1 MESSSVSRARSIAR
15 GGRLSRPMVSKSARP
30 RLAAGS
36 TIDLMK
42 THILVG
48 TVGGLWSL
56 EGRTSPSPAAHDGRT
71 VTALARE
78 GERTWAIVDG
88 KTLWVDDGAWKTVA
102 SVEGPEATCL
112 VPTATGLLIGTEE
125 AHLRRLEGDRLI
137 PVESFDTAESR
148 ESWYTPWGDPADVRS
163 IAAGPAP
170 DGPLYINV
178 HVGGVVRSRDGGRS
192 WTPTLDIEVDVH
204 QVIAHPERPE
214 LVLVAAY
221 DGFGISRDGGASW
234 DWATAGM
241 HAHYCRALTLADD
254 VVLIS
259 ASTGPG
265 GKRPALYRR
274 PLDGRTDFERC
285 RKGLPTWFD
294 DNIDTACLAAAGPVV
309 VAGTEDGHVF
319 ESLDAG
325 ESWAVVAEG
334 LPAVRC
340 ILVA

>member
-1 MESSSVSRARSIAR
+1 
-15 GGRLSRPMVSKSARP
+15 
-30 RLAAGS
+30 
-36 TIDLMK
+36 MK
-42 THILVG
+42 TSILVG

-56 EGRTSPSPAAHDGRT
+56 EGRAPGSPAAHDGRT

-88 KTLWVDDGAWKTVA
+88 KTLWVAAGGWTTAA
-102 SVEGPEATCL
+102 SVEGPAATCL
-112 VPTATGLLIGTEE
+112 ATTAGGLMIGTEE
-125 AHLRRLEGDRLI
+125 AHLQRFDGHQLV
-137 PVESFDTAESR
+137 PVESFETVESR
-148 ESWYTPWGDPADVRS
+148 DSWYTPWGDPADVRS
-163 IAAGPAP
+163 IAASPAP
-170 DGPLYINV
+170 DGPLYVNV

-204 QVIAHPERPE
+204 QVIVHPEQPD

-221 DGFGISRDGGASW
+221 DGFGISRDGGVSW
-234 DWATAGM
+234 EFVTAGM
-241 HAHYCRALTLADD
+241 HAHYCRAVALAED
-254 VVLIS
+254 VVVIS

-274 PLDGRTDFERC
+274 PLEGRGDFERC
-285 RKGLPTWFD
+285 RKGLPTWFE

-319 ESLDAG
+319 ESVDAG
-325 ESWAVVAEG
+325 ESWELIAEG
-334 LPAVRC
+334 LPAVRS